1 MPAATPYR
9 LLGVLMLMG
18 GSAAHAQ
25 AETPPTDLPAL
36 GAMPEAASVVG
47 VSSGGYMATQLAVAW
62 PERFSGVGVLGAGPW
77 GCAQGALSLALNQC
91 MMTRRGLPSLD
102 TLEQR
107 HERYMALEQVG
118 SREALRQLRTYVWH
132 GDADATVSPA
142 LGDVLAKQWQGWL
155 AEPDEQLRYVQREN
169 TGHGWPVAMPKD
181 APIDPQSLGDCH
193 LGGGSHVLA
202 CGDNVAADMLD
213 WLYPERP
220 VQESEGELRRF
231 DQSEFAVKGLADTGY
246 VFVPEACDAGG
257 CPVTVALHGCQM
269 NDEAIGDTFARYSG
283 LNRWAEEHGQIIL
296 YPQAESSM
304 ANPQA
309 CWDWWGFAES
319 TWQINPLHD
328 TREGTQAKALMAMVE
343 RLQEAPDAPAEESA
357 QEAD

>member
-25 AETPPTDLPAL
+25 AETLPTDLPAL

-142 LGDVLAKQWQGWL
+142 LGDLLAKQWQGWL
-155 AEPDEQLRYVQREN
+155 AEPDEQLRYAASIGVN
-169 TGHGWPVAMPKD
+169 KAVLL
-181 APIDPQSLGDCH
+181 PIDSDGSAVAELDDVRQAVADGDVLLIIASDDIDERAAKLSQSL
-193 LGGGSHVLA
+193 
-202 CGDNVAADMLD
+202 N
-213 WLYPERP
+213 
-220 VQESEGELRRF
+220 
-231 DQSEFAVKGLADTGY
+231 
-246 VFVPEACDAGG
+246 
-257 CPVTVALHGCQM
+257 
-269 NDEAIGDTFARYSG
+269 
-283 LNRWAEEHGQIIL
+283 
-296 YPQAESSM
+296 
-304 ANPQA
+304 
-309 CWDWWGFAES
+309 
-319 TWQINPLHD
+319 
-328 TREGTQAKALMAMVE
+328 
-343 RLQEAPDAPAEESA
+343 
-357 QEAD
+357 